1 MFFCVCVSA
10 GATSRTAP
18 PASGHLDS
26 IKTTSS
32 LNTNRPEGNK
42 RFFGSENQFRNHGIK
57 NQLDIGGQ
65 TDSV

>member
-42 RFFGSENQFRNHGIK
+42 RFFGSDWLLGKPIQESWNQE
-57 NQLDIGGQ
+57 
-65 TDSV
+65 SVRY